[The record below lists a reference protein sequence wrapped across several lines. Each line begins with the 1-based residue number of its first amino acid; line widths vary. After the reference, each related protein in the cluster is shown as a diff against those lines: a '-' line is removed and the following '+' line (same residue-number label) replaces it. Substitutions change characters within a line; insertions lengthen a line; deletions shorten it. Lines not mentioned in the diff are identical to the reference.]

1 MKQKS
6 NSRYVVV
13 ASKYLTDLMEMVD
26 DFIDIGFVPCGGVT
40 VDQDEGQYLQAL
52 YLPSR
57 AAIVAPHP
65 SVNPPY
71 TITFRS

>member
-1 MKQKS
+1 MKQKL

-13 ASKYLTDLMEMVD
+13 AAEYLTELMEMVD

-40 VDQDEGQYLQAL
+40 VDHDKGQYLQAL

-71 TITFRS
+71 AITFHS